1 MVPLRV
7 VSTPKGT
14 CMVMRSLALPFCITK
29 DGYDATGRVCF
40 FGWIGTTIIEDL
52 NSLDGLYT
60 TVAVE
65 ERSKLVWPPNAF
77 MNSSS
82 QNSQEQLF
90 VGAWNFS
97 TLFLTYYLIA
107 GFIFY
112 TNLTFIRL
120 SVQMSMTNICRGVLY
135 WSISYFFVLF
145 NFFLK
150 IFHKS
155 KCLLC
160 FNA

>member
-29 DGYDATGRVCF
+29 DGYDATGRVCL

-97 TLFLTYYLIA
+97 TLFLTCYLIA
-107 GFIFY
+107 GFIFLY
-112 TNLTFIRL
+112 ESDVHTFIRANVHDKYL
-120 SVQMSMTNICRGVLY
+120 SRCPILKY
-135 WSISYFFVLF
+135 IIFF
-145 NFFLK
+145 
-150 IFHKS
+150 
-155 KCLLC
+155 C
-160 FNA
+160 FV